1 MAVSIDT
8 VRNIAAPIVSAAK
21 LDLEDVTVGRVGR
34 RDKVCVIVDAD
45 GGVDLDLIAKVSG
58 DISTALDSQSQIEDA
73 PFVLE
78 VTSPGVDRP
87 LTEAR
92 HWRRAHDRLVV
103 MDMNDGGTVKGR
115 VVSSDDRSAT
125 VDVAGQ
131 MQQIPYDDVSK
142 AVVEIE
148 FDRKKD
154 T

>member
-1 MAVSIDT
+1 MAMSVDALRA
-8 VRNIAAPIVSAAK
+8 VAAPFVSAAG
-21 LDLEDVTVGRVGR
+21 LDLEDVTVERVGR
-34 RDKVCVIVDAD
+34 RSKVTVIVDAD
-45 GGVDLDLIAKVSG
+45 GGVDLDVIADVSG
-58 DISTALDSQSQIEDA
+58 EISAALDEQPELDDT

-103 MDMNDGGTVKGR
+103 VDMTDGRTVKGR

-125 VDVAGQ
+125 VAVSGE

-142 AVVEIE
+142 AVVEVE

>member
-1 MAVSIDT
+1 M
-8 VRNIAAPIVSAAK
+8 
-21 LDLEDVTVGRVGR
+21 
-34 RDKVCVIVDAD
+34 IVDAD
-45 GGVDLDLIAKVSG
+45 GGVDLDVIAKVSG
-58 DISTALDSQSQIEDA
+58 DISTALDGEPQIEDA

-103 MDMNDGGTVKGR
+103 VDMTNGRTVKGR

-125 VDVAGQ
+125 VAVSGE
-131 MQQIPYDDVSK
+131 MQQVPYDDVSK
-142 AVVEIE
+142 AVVEVE